1 MCVNVMTS
9 LHYPQMMLAVPTQ
22 ILQNNIPRIPSK
34 SLQVP
39 ALVCTRRELNLQATT
54 REH

>member
-9 LHYPQMMLAVPTQ
+9 LRYPQIMLSAVPTQ

-34 SLQVP
+34 SLQVI
-39 ALVCTRRELNLQATT
+39 LSIFSLMYTT
-54 REH
+54 QTVYN